1 MKAKVINGE
10 NKKKD
15 FPKLMISES
24 GNIVFFKKWKVGTI
38 IVSENNENIGNYYT
52 DFDMELFSDFDG
64 EILLR
69 NNQNK

>member
-1 MKAKVINGE
+1 MKYKVSHGE
-10 NKKKD
+10 SKKKD

-24 GNIVFFKKWKVGTI
+24 EDIVLFKKWKVGTI
-38 IVSENNENIGNYYT
+38 IVSQNNDNIGNYYI
-52 DFDMELFSDFDG
+52 DFAMELFSDFDG

>member
-1 MKAKVINGE
+1 MKTKVLNGE
-10 NKKKD
+10 SKKKD

-24 GNIVFFKKWKVGTI
+24 GNIILFKKWGVGTI
-38 IVSENNENIGNYYT
+38 IVSESNENIGNHYT
-52 DFDMELFSDFDG
+52 DFAMELFSDFDG